1 VEAAE
6 PKAAP
11 NCDDPNPE
19 TAGVLPDKP
28 LVPRPIE
35 GVRTN
40 LGTRN
45 HEFRRLPDSYGYNG
59 KNCQYEINV
68 LKGFLCISLTDIAW
82 AYKKL
87 GIILENKVCTSNLKS
102 IIKVVPLIL

>member
-1 VEAAE
+1 MEAAE

-28 LVPRPIE
+28 LVPRPID

-45 HEFRRLPDSYGYNG
+45 HEFLRLPDSYGYNG
-59 KNCQYEINV
+59 KIVKWLNFRTLLCDLKIEIKNA
-68 LKGFLCISLTDIAW
+68 LECRLPDS
-82 AYKKL
+82 Y
-87 GIILENKVCTSNLKS
+87 GI
-102 IIKVVPLIL
+102 